1 MTAKAAARKAKG
13 NRAEFYRRSMQV
25 LQNANIP
32 FLIAGAGAVRFYT
45 GVSRQ
50 TKDFDLHLRPHHI
63 DGALNAFARAGY
75 KTEKT
80 FPHWLAKAK
89 RGRNCVDLIFRA
101 GNGLCEVDDSW
112 FERAQDEDVLGVTV
126 KLSAPED
133 MLWMKAYIME
143 RERYDGADVAHI
155 LESCAEKLNW
165 PHLLRRFGPDWRL
178 LLSHLVLFGYI
189 YPSER
194 GRVPVAIMDALIS
207 RLRNENSVSGSD
219 RLCRG
224 TLLSREQYLW
234 DVEERGFRDARL
246 EKRAHMNEGD
256 IAHWT
261 KAIAKET
268 RRKKR
273 AGEIPHPK

>member
-63 DGALNAFARAGY
+63 DGALDAFAHAGY

-224 TLLSREQYLW
+224 TLLSRQQYLW

-273 AGEIPHPK
+273 AGEMAEPK

>member
-63 DGALNAFARAGY
+63 DGALDAFAHAGY

-219 RLCRG
+219 RICRG
-224 TLLSREQYLW
+224 TLLSREQYLS
-234 DVEERGFRDARL
+234 DVEKRGFRDARL

>member
-63 DGALNAFARAGY
+63 DGALDAFAHAGY

-126 KLSAPED
+126 KLSAPEE

-155 LESCAEKLNW
+155 LESCAEKLDW

-194 GRVPVAIMDALIS
+194 GRVPVAVMDALIS
-207 RLRNENSVSGSD
+207 RLRNENSVSGSE

-224 TLLSREQYLW
+224 TLLSRQQYLW